1 MFYRL
6 RFAESAEQQFLGF
19 NVRDRRSILDQIKRQ
34 LQYEPFRETNNR
46 KRLRPNPFAP
56 WELRIGRF
64 RVFYE
69 VDAVDLDLVNIL
81 AVGIKK
87 GNRLFVA
94 GKEVKL

>member
-1 MFYRL
+1 M
-6 RFAESAEQQFLGF
+6 ESAEHQFLGF
-19 NVRDRRSILDQIKRQ
+19 DARDRRSILDRIKRR
-34 LQYEPFRETNNR
+34 LQYEPFTETKNR

-69 VDAVDLDLVNIL
+69 IDAMDSGLVNIL

-87 GNRLFVA
+87 GNRLFIA
-94 GKEVKL
+94 GTEVKL